1 MITNKELLQ
10 YLNKLLVPD
19 NFKDYCPNGLQIEG
33 ATQINKIVTG
43 VSFNDKLINIA
54 IAECAEAIIVHHGIF
69 WNKEP
74 YNITGIKKNRI
85 EKLLKHNI
93 NLYAYHLPL
102 DNHPEVGNNIQLA
115 QRLKIDVLG
124 QSDKQNLL
132 WHGRLRYKV
141 NITELVKSISSKLER
156 QAIFCGT
163 DNGNNIEKVAW
174 CTGGADSFFELAIEL
189 GVDAFITGEISER
202 VMSLASESGVFY
214 ISAGHYATE
223 RYGIMTLTAL
233 LQQYFQISAN
243 YFELFNPI

>member
-1 MITNKELLQ
+1 M
-10 YLNKLLVPD
+10 PD
-19 NFKDYCPNGLQIEG
+19 NFKDYCPNGLQVEG

-43 VSFNDKLINIA
+43 VSFNDKLIDIT
-54 IAECAEAIIVHHGIF
+54 IAESAEAIIVHHGMF

-102 DNHPEVGNNIQLA
+102 DNHPEFGNNIQLA
-115 QRLKIDVLG
+115 QQLKIDVLG

-132 WHGRLRYKV
+132 WHGCLQHAV
-141 NITELVKSISSKLER
+141 NITELVKDISHKLGR
-156 QAIFCGT
+156 QAVFCGI
-163 DNGNNIEKVAW
+163 DNGKNIEKVAW

-202 VMSLASESGVFY
+202 VMSLAEESGVFY

-223 RYGIMTLTAL
+223 RYGVMALATLL
-233 LQQYFQISAN
+233 SQHFQVSAN